1 MEKSARKGAGDRGDK
16 MVTTVEMTSMCTC
29 RFCANCESVE
39 VDFRDWTCPM
49 CDAELDVYSECF
61 GQCGDAQ
68 HEEFSMFMNWAGVE
82 GDDERLFMVRKDSA
96 AWGFSTG
103 ETVVWCEPVDL
114 PRLLGPDDEWRQQW
128 KREDDGA
135 LSVVQYHHDAPVG
148 ESFTVRELVLADASA
163 FEPFADYFNGDKLPE
178 RVMWHDYGFRY
189 GLREAFTQL
198 AWAEDCE
205 AEACEAWENVYEDPY
220 TMWAKGLLNYV
231 YMRGVLAS
239 MSSIAT
245 YDFGYA
251 IGRLLFTERRVDER
265 VVDRAIAEFRWNR

>member
-1 MEKSARKGAGDRGDK
+1 M
-16 MVTTVEMTSMCTC
+16 
-29 RFCANCESVE
+29 
-39 VDFRDWTCPM
+39 
-49 CDAELDVYSECF
+49 
-61 GQCGDAQ
+61 
-68 HEEFSMFMNWAGVE
+68 
-82 GDDERLFMVRKDSA
+82 
-96 AWGFSTG
+96 
-103 ETVVWCEPVDL
+103 
-114 PRLLGPDDEWRQQW
+114 
-128 KREDDGA
+128 
-135 LSVVQYHHDAPVG
+135 
-148 ESFTVRELVLADASA
+148 LADASA
-163 FEPFADYFNGDKLPE
+163 FEPFADYFDGDKLPE

-205 AEACEAWENVYEDPY
+205 AEACEAWEAVYEDPY

-265 VVDRAIAEFRWNR
+265 VVDRAIAEFRWDLSHRWDLSRNR